1 MTEQRVDA
9 VGMKLGTTGGVTGSN
24 RQQRALILVL
34 MEGLRGVRIS
44 ELGKFDRDEAK
55 EKSKLQEKY
64 MQRESMGMAGVE
76 EGGQRV
82 DIDGEGLE
90 ELSAVAGLFG

>member
-1 MTEQRVDA
+1 M
-9 VGMKLGTTGGVTGSN
+9 GSN
-24 RQQRALILVL
+24 RQQRALILGL

-44 ELGKFDRDEAK
+44 ELGKYERNEAK

-64 MQRESMGMAGVE
+64 MQRDGMGMAGVE

-82 DIDGEGLE
+82 NMDGEGLD
-90 ELSAVAGLFG
+90 ELGVVAGLFS